1 MVPWNQLIFLL
12 FTYTLSLLPGMN
24 GSLQEGLMSSPERR
38 SRSISPAR
46 IQVRGIRGLSLQTL
60 DLLKN
65 LTQQTLTKLE
75 SQFASADHN
84 RTGTVSSENFKK
96 AVSYAQ
102 TNATPED
109 LGETV

>member
-1 MVPWNQLIFLL
+1 L
-12 FTYTLSLLPGMN
+12 FPYTISLLPGIN
-24 GSLQEGLMSSPERR
+24 GSLQESLMSSPERR

-60 DLLKN
+60 DWLKN
-65 LTQQTLTKLE
+65 LSPQTLTKLE

-96 AVSYAQ
+96 AVSYAP

>member
-1 MVPWNQLIFLL
+1 
-12 FTYTLSLLPGMN
+12 
-24 GSLQEGLMSSPERR
+24 MSSSERR

-60 DLLKN
+60 DWLKN
-65 LTQQTLTKLE
+65 LSPQTLTKLE

-109 LGETV
+109 VGETV